1 MNYPKV
7 SIIVPCYNVGKYLDR
22 CINSLVSNYYP
33 DKELIFVNDGSTDTT
48 SEILEAAAAKYACIK
63 IIHKHN
69 EGVSV
74 ARNTG
79 MENADGKY
87 IMFVDPDDYVEHNFI
102 LRASKEMEQSGCDM
116 IMFGFNTDWTGRLEP
131 VTPLEHYNLS
141 SNKQI
146 IEKLFPRIYG
156 LSLERF
162 HNWLSGGGLC
172 PIKKPVRYGAGFI
185 GKVFFKKTT
194 LSLRK

>member
-48 SEILEAAAAKYACIK
+48 SEILEAAAAKHACIK

-87 IMFVDPDDYVEHNFI
+87 
-102 LRASKEMEQSGCDM
+102 
-116 IMFGFNTDWTGRLEP
+116 T
-131 VTPLEHYNLS
+131 
-141 SNKQI
+141 
-146 IEKLFPRIYG
+146 
-156 LSLERF
+156 
-162 HNWLSGGGLC
+162 
-172 PIKKPVRYGAGFI
+172 
-185 GKVFFKKTT
+185 
-194 LSLRK
+194 